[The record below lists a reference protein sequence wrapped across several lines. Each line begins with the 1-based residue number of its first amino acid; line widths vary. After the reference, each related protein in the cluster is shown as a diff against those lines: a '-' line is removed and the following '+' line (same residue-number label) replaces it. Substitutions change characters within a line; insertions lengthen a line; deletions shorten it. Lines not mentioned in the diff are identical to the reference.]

1 MRTIALAA
9 LAMIAACASESPT
22 RWDLDLIE
30 VSRSGDGCSD
40 SAPLT
45 LRMGIDDP
53 MGDPNVIGDAPWTCR
68 TEDDSVICTRQLGV
82 DIGAVTMTAREDSAT
97 LDMAGVCTF
106 EFLPR

>member
-1 MRTIALAA
+1 
-9 LAMIAACASESPT
+9 MIAACASEAPT

-30 VSRSGDGCSD
+30 VSRSGDGCSG

-53 MGDPNVIGDAPWTCR
+53 LVSPIVVGDAAWTCR
-68 TEDDSVICTRQLGV
+68 TEDDAAICARPLGV
-82 DIGAVTMTAREDSAT
+82 DIGVVTMTAREDSAT
-97 LDMAGVCTF
+97 LDMAGACTF